1 MKVSVEKL
9 PTSEAV
15 LEVDLTWDEL
25 EKASDKAYRKLVQK
39 VDVQGFRRGKAPR
52 SLLERRLGKEYIYQQ
67 GLDDLISE
75 TYRNTVKEH
84 ELVPLT
90 QPELDTPVFEIGQ
103 PYHFSL
109 KVPIITPVEL
119 GDYSSLHFERE
130 DADVTSEEVEQE
142 LESLRNRQATWH
154 EVERP
159 ADYGDRVTVDLKLTI
174 EDKTISDLKDN
185 PFELTRERHGLFTGM
200 DEHIVGM
207 QVGESKEFTT
217 ILPADYTNT
226 DLAGKEAHY
235 VVTLYKIE
243 VKEVPELD
251 DELAKQVSNSQSET
265 LEDLRKAISDQIEEN
280 KKRRVNDE
288 LRDKVINA
296 VIEQSQITI
305 HPLLIQEK
313 AERMLHQLSHL
324 LEQQHMSLDQYL
336 MMVRKTREEYLKDIQ
351 PEAEE
356 QVKRE
361 LVLDTVASK
370 EHIEILPEELNGL
383 LQLYAQAG
391 QELGSEAQTRAL
403 VVTYLREKAIKRLLE
418 LTTDPD
424 PDAETPV
431 EENEETAIANA
442 EAAILAGEA
451 GEPGEPGEPVL
462 TDTTNTTDTGAKIVE
477 IEEPVVNPA
486 PVAGETIADV
496 VE

>member
-25 EKASDKAYRKLVQK
+25 EKASDKAYRTLVQK

-90 QPELDTPVFEIGQ
+90 QPELDAPVFEIGQ

-109 KVPIITPVEL
+109 KVPVITPVEL

-185 PFELTRERHGLFTGM
+185 PFELTQERSGLFTGM

-226 DLAGKEAHY
+226 DLAGKETHY
-235 VVTLYKIE
+235 MVTLYKIE

-251 DELAKQVSNSQSET
+251 DELAKQVSNSQYET
-265 LEDLRKAISDQIEEN
+265 LEDLRKSISDRIEEN
-280 KKRRVNDE
+280 KKRRINDE

-351 PEAEE
+351 PDAEE

-361 LVLDTVASK
+361 LVLDAVVSK

-383 LQLYAQAG
+383 LQFYAQAG
-391 QELGSEAQTRAL
+391 QELASDAQTRAL
-403 VVTYLREKAIKRLLE
+403 AVTYLREKAINRLLE

-424 PDAETPV
+424 PDAETSV

-442 EAAILAGEA
+442 EAAVVAGESVEA
-451 GEPGEPGEPVL
+451 GEPVL
-462 TDTTNTTDTGAKIVE
+462 ADTTNTTDTEAKSVE

-486 PVAGETIADV
+486 PEAGETIADV

>member
-1 MKVSVEKL
+1 
-9 PTSEAV
+9 
-15 LEVDLTWDEL
+15 
-25 EKASDKAYRKLVQK
+25 
-39 VDVQGFRRGKAPR
+39 
-52 SLLERRLGKEYIYQQ
+52 
-67 GLDDLISE
+67 
-75 TYRNTVKEH
+75 
-84 ELVPLT
+84 
-90 QPELDTPVFEIGQ
+90 
-103 PYHFSL
+103 
-109 KVPIITPVEL
+109 
-119 GDYSSLHFERE
+119 
-130 DADVTSEEVEQE
+130 
-142 LESLRNRQATWH
+142 
-154 EVERP
+154 
-159 ADYGDRVTVDLKLTI
+159 
-174 EDKTISDLKDN
+174 
-185 PFELTRERHGLFTGM
+185 M

-251 DELAKQVSNSQSET
+251 DELAKQVSNSQYET
-265 LEDLRKAISDQIEEN
+265 LEDLRKAISDQIEGN
-280 KKRRVNDE
+280 KKRRINDE

-296 VIEQSQITI
+296 VIERSQITV
-305 HPLLIQEK
+305 HPLLVQEK
-313 AERMLHQLSHL
+313 AERMLHQLSHI

-351 PEAEE
+351 PDAEE

-361 LVLDTVASK
+361 LVLDAVVGK

-391 QELGSEAQTRAL
+391 QELGSDAQTRAL

-424 PDAETPV
+424 PDAETTV
-431 EENEETAIANA
+431 EEDEETAIANA
-442 EAAILAGEA
+442 EAAVLAGEA
-451 GEPGEPGEPVL
+451 GEPVL

>member
-25 EKASDKAYRKLVQK
+25 EKASDKAYRTLVQK

-90 QPELDTPVFEIGQ
+90 QPELDAPVFEIGQ

-109 KVPIITPVEL
+109 KVPVITPVEL

-159 ADYGDRVTVDLKLTI
+159 AAYGDRVTVDLKLTI

-185 PFELTRERHGLFTGM
+185 PFELTQERPGLFTGM

-235 VVTLYKIE
+235 MVTLYKIE

-251 DELAKQVSNSQSET
+251 DELAKQVSNSQYET

-280 KKRRVNDE
+280 KKRRINDE

-296 VIEQSQITI
+296 VIERSQITI

-313 AERMLHQLSHL
+313 ADQMLHQLSHL

-336 MMVRKTREEYLKDIQ
+336 MMVRKTQEEYLKDIQ
-351 PEAEE
+351 PDAEE

-361 LVLDTVASK
+361 LVLDAVVSQ
-370 EHIEILPEELNGL
+370 EHLEILPEELNGL

-391 QELGSEAQTRAL
+391 QELGSDAQTRAL
-403 VVTYLREKAIKRLLE
+403 AVTYLREKAINRLLE

-424 PDAETPV
+424 PDAETSV

-442 EAAILAGEA
+442 EAAVVAGESVEA
-451 GEPGEPGEPVL
+451 GEPVL
-462 TDTTNTTDTGAKIVE
+462 ADTTNTTDTEAKSVE

-486 PVAGETIADV
+486 PEAGETIADV

>member
-1 MKVSVEKL
+1 M
-9 PTSEAV
+9 
-15 LEVDLTWDEL
+15 
-25 EKASDKAYRKLVQK
+25 
-39 VDVQGFRRGKAPR
+39 
-52 SLLERRLGKEYIYQQ
+52 
-67 GLDDLISE
+67 
-75 TYRNTVKEH
+75 
-84 ELVPLT
+84 
-90 QPELDTPVFEIGQ
+90 
-103 PYHFSL
+103 
-109 KVPIITPVEL
+109 
-119 GDYSSLHFERE
+119 
-130 DADVTSEEVEQE
+130 
-142 LESLRNRQATWH
+142 
-154 EVERP
+154 
-159 ADYGDRVTVDLKLTI
+159 
-174 EDKTISDLKDN
+174 
-185 PFELTRERHGLFTGM
+185 
-200 DEHIVGM
+200 
-207 QVGESKEFTT
+207 
-217 ILPADYTNT
+217 
-226 DLAGKEAHY
+226 
-235 VVTLYKIE
+235 VTLYKIDI
-243 VKEVPELD
+243 KEVPELD

-296 VIEQSQITI
+296 VIERSQITI
-305 HPLLIQEK
+305 HPLLIQEQ
-313 AERMLHQLSHL
+313 AERMLHQISHL

-351 PEAEE
+351 PDAEE

-361 LVLDTVASK
+361 LVLDAVVGK

-424 PDAETPV
+424 PDAETTV

-442 EAAILAGEA
+442 EAAVIAGES
-451 GEPGEPGEPVL
+451 GEAGEPVL
-462 TDTTNTTDTGAKIVE
+462 TDTTNTTDTEAKIVE
-477 IEEPVVNPA
+477 IEEPAVNPA

>member
-1 MKVSVEKL
+1 
-9 PTSEAV
+9 
-15 LEVDLTWDEL
+15 
-25 EKASDKAYRKLVQK
+25 
-39 VDVQGFRRGKAPR
+39 
-52 SLLERRLGKEYIYQQ
+52 
-67 GLDDLISE
+67 
-75 TYRNTVKEH
+75 
-84 ELVPLT
+84 
-90 QPELDTPVFEIGQ
+90 
-103 PYHFSL
+103 
-109 KVPIITPVEL
+109 
-119 GDYSSLHFERE
+119 
-130 DADVTSEEVEQE
+130 
-142 LESLRNRQATWH
+142 
-154 EVERP
+154 
-159 ADYGDRVTVDLKLTI
+159 
-174 EDKTISDLKDN
+174 
-185 PFELTRERHGLFTGM
+185 
-200 DEHIVGM
+200 M

-235 VVTLYKIE
+235 MVTLYKIE
-243 VKEVPELD
+243 VKEVPVLD
-251 DELAKQVSNSQSET
+251 DELAKQVSNSQYET
-265 LEDLRKAISDQIEEN
+265 LEDLRKAISDQIEES
-280 KKRRVNDE
+280 KKRRINDE

-296 VIEQSQITI
+296 VIERSQITI

-351 PEAEE
+351 PDAEE

-361 LVLDTVASK
+361 LVLDAVVSK

-391 QELGSEAQTRAL
+391 QELGSDAQTRAL
-403 VVTYLREKAIKRLLE
+403 AVTYLREKAINRLLE

-424 PDAETPV
+424 PDAETSV

-442 EAAILAGEA
+442 EAAVLAGESGEA
-451 GEPGEPGEPVL
+451 GEPVL
-462 TDTTNTTDTGAKIVE
+462 KDTTNTTDTEAKIVE

-486 PVAGETIADV
+486 PEAGETIADV

>member
-25 EKASDKAYRKLVQK
+25 EKASDKAYRTLVQK

-90 QPELDTPVFEIGQ
+90 QPELDAPVFEIGQ
-103 PYHFSL
+103 PYHFSF
-109 KVPIITPVEL
+109 KVPVITPVEL

-185 PFELTRERHGLFTGM
+185 PFELTQERPGLFTGM

-235 VVTLYKIE
+235 LVTLYKIE

-251 DELAKQVSNSQSET
+251 DELAKQVSNSQYET

-280 KKRRVNDE
+280 KKRRINDE

-336 MMVRKTREEYLKDIQ
+336 MMVRKTREEYLKEIQ
-351 PEAEE
+351 PEAEKR
-356 QVKRE
+356 VKRE
-361 LVLDTVASK
+361 LVLDEVAKK
-370 EHIEILPEELNGL
+370 ENIEVLPEELEGL
-383 LQLYAQAG
+383 LRLYVQAG
-391 QELGSEAQTRAL
+391 QEVSSEAQMRAL
-403 VVTYLREKAIKRLLE
+403 AVTYRREKAIKRLLE

-424 PDAETPV
+424 PDEESAA
-431 EENEETAIANA
+431 EENEESTIANA
-442 EAAILAGEA
+442 EAAVLA
-451 GEPGEPGEPVL
+451 GEPVL
-462 TDTTNTTDTGAKIVE
+462 TDTTDTTGTQAEVVE
-477 IEEPVVNPA
+477 IEEPEVPPA
-486 PVAGETIADV
+486 TAAGETIADV

>member
-1 MKVSVEKL
+1 MSKIACTPVGGNVKVSVEKL

-52 SLLERRLGKEYIYQQ
+52 SLLQRTPGRVYTSQQ
-67 GLDDLISE
+67 GRGDLISDP
-75 TYRNTVKEH
+75 YRNPVKGH

-90 QPELDTPVFEIGQ
+90 QPELDAPVFEIGQ

-109 KVPIITPVEL
+109 KVPVITPVEL

-174 EDKTISDLKDN
+174 ENKTISDLKDN
-185 PFELTRERHGLFTGM
+185 PFELTQERPGLFTGM
-200 DEHIVGM
+200 DVYIVGM

-265 LEDLRKAISDQIEEN
+265 LEDLRKAISDNILEN
-280 KKRRVNDE
+280 KKRRINDE
-288 LRDKVINA
+288 LRETVVNA

-351 PEAEE
+351 PDAEE

-361 LVLDTVASK
+361 LVLDAVVNK
-370 EHIEILPEELNGL
+370 EHIEILPEELNEL

-391 QELGSEAQTRAL
+391 QKL
-403 VVTYLREKAIKRLLE
+403 V
-418 LTTDPD
+418 P
-424 PDAETPV
+424 
-431 EENEETAIANA
+431 
-442 EAAILAGEA
+442 
-451 GEPGEPGEPVL
+451 
-462 TDTTNTTDTGAKIVE
+462 
-477 IEEPVVNPA
+477 
-486 PVAGETIADV
+486 
-496 VE
+496 

>member
-1 MKVSVEKL
+1 
-9 PTSEAV
+9 
-15 LEVDLTWDEL
+15 
-25 EKASDKAYRKLVQK
+25 
-39 VDVQGFRRGKAPR
+39 
-52 SLLERRLGKEYIYQQ
+52 
-67 GLDDLISE
+67 
-75 TYRNTVKEH
+75 
-84 ELVPLT
+84 
-90 QPELDTPVFEIGQ
+90 
-103 PYHFSL
+103 
-109 KVPIITPVEL
+109 
-119 GDYSSLHFERE
+119 
-130 DADVTSEEVEQE
+130 
-142 LESLRNRQATWH
+142 
-154 EVERP
+154 
-159 ADYGDRVTVDLKLTI
+159 
-174 EDKTISDLKDN
+174 
-185 PFELTRERHGLFTGM
+185 
-200 DEHIVGM
+200 M

-217 ILPADYTNT
+217 VLPADYTNT
-226 DLAGKEAHY
+226 DLAGKEALY
-235 VVTLYKIE
+235 MVTLYKIE

-251 DELAKQVSNSQSET
+251 DELAKQVSNSQYET

-280 KKRRVNDE
+280 KKRRINDE

-351 PEAEE
+351 PDAEE

-361 LVLDTVASK
+361 LVLDAVVGK

-442 EAAILAGEA
+442 GAAVLAGESVEA
-451 GEPGEPGEPVL
+451 GEPGEPVL

-477 IEEPVVNPA
+477 IEEPAVNPA

>member
-25 EKASDKAYRKLVQK
+25 EKASDKAYRTLVQK

-90 QPELDTPVFEIGQ
+90 QPELDAPVFEIGQ

-109 KVPIITPVEL
+109 KVPVITPVEL

-159 ADYGDRVTVDLKLTI
+159 AAYGDRVTVDLKLTI

-185 PFELTRERHGLFTGM
+185 PFELTQERPGLFTGM

-217 ILPADYTNT
+217 ILSADYTNT

-235 VVTLYKIE
+235 MVTLYKIE

-251 DELAKQVSNSQSET
+251 DELAKQVSNSQYET
-265 LEDLRKAISDQIEEN
+265 LEDLRKSISDQIEEN
-280 KKRRVNDE
+280 KKRRINDE

-296 VIEQSQITI
+296 VIERSQITI

-336 MMVRKTREEYLKDIQ
+336 MMVRKTQEEYLKDIQ
-351 PEAEE
+351 PDAEE

-361 LVLDTVASK
+361 LVLDAVVSQ
-370 EHIEILPEELNGL
+370 EHLEILPEELNGL

-391 QELGSEAQTRAL
+391 QELGSDAQTRAL
-403 VVTYLREKAIKRLLE
+403 AVTYLREKAINRLLE

-424 PDAETPV
+424 PDAETSV

-442 EAAILAGEA
+442 EAAVVAGESVEA
-451 GEPGEPGEPVL
+451 GEPVL
-462 TDTTNTTDTGAKIVE
+462 ADTTNTTDTEAKSVE

-486 PVAGETIADV
+486 PEAGETIADV